1 MTTPSVDQIESIL
14 RAGLDAKITSAR
26 ALADAFATRDE
37 ARARHAEEDAAN
49 VAAVDAAVKQARTA
63 GLDDNALKELG
74 LFPFLE
80 KAPAKKPSTNS
91 AKALRRDA
99 AGRGTAATT
108 AAAPKSSQDKKPSPP
123 PPANPPLGTVPEPST
138 ASA

>member
-1 MTTPSVDQIESIL
+1 MTTPTVDQIESIL

-26 ALADAFATRDE
+26 TLTEALATRDN

-49 VAAVDAAVKQARTA
+49 VAAVDAAVKQARAA
-63 GLDDNALKELG
+63 GLDDKALKELG
-74 LFPFLE
+74 LSPLLD

-91 AKALRRDA
+91 ARAVRRDS
-99 AGRGTAATT
+99 AGRGVAAAT

-123 PPANPPLGTVPEPST
+123 PPANPPLGTAPEPST